1 MTTSYISLEL
11 LNYLKKIFQDSLP
24 EQPVPPEQLGILIG
38 QQSVIRHLEH
48 QYRIQ
53 NKPRPVNP

>member
-1 MTTSYISLEL
+1 MTTSSISLDL
-11 LNYLKKIFQDSLP
+11 LNYLKKVFPDSLP
-24 EQPVPPEQLGILIG
+24 EQPVPSEQLGILIG

-53 NKPRPVNP
+53 NKPRKVNP